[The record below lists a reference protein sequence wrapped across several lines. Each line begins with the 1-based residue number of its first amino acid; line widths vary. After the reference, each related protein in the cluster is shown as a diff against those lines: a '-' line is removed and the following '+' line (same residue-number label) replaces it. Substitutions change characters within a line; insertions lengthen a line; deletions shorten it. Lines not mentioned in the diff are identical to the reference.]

1 MLRGFYRC
9 KNVLI
14 NPKKDQT
21 VRVFFMDT
29 KVNVTIIKMKT
40 LQFKVL
46 TFSFQCCQRWGDIQ
60 WWWWCWFV
68 WMVSNQSVACHPH
81 FSLSVTAS
89 CLGHD
94 PLVSSLIWSPWLII
108 TLTLT
113 MLSKIFVIRVHFMFC
128 TVIKRRWRAGKR
140 FAAKSYFPNPEPIT
154 VQ

>member
-1 MLRGFYRC
+1 MQKNALNWRFEVATEANIFTDAYRGS
-9 KNVLI
+9 
-14 NPKKDQT
+14 PPP
-21 VRVFFMDT
+21 T
-29 KVNVTIIKMKT
+29 KIFRSSWATNYV
-40 LQFKVL
+40 
-46 TFSFQCCQRWGDIQ
+46 QRWGDIQ
-60 WWWWCWFV
+60 WWWWCWIV

-140 FAAKSYFPNPEPIT
+140 FAAKSYFPNPEAIT